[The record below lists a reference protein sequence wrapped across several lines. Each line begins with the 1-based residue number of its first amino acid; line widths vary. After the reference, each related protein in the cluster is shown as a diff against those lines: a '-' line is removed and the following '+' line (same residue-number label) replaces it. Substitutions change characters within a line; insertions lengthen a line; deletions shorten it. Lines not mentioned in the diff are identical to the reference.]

1 MARPASKA
9 FLRALAE
16 SRAPRCEASHTTDR
30 CTRPKGHT
38 GRHRA
43 ELEGGMTMQWTDKKA
58 EPHKRPAGAETD
70 SGKGN
75 G

>member
-16 SRAPRCEASHTTDR
+16 SRLPRCKANAHGDTPCEKHE
-30 CTRPKGHT
+30 GHK

-43 ELEGGMTMQWTDKKA
+43 IITGGMTMKWTDKKA
-58 EPHKRPAGAETD
+58 ALHKGTEKEE
-70 SGKGN
+70 SK
-75 G
+75 